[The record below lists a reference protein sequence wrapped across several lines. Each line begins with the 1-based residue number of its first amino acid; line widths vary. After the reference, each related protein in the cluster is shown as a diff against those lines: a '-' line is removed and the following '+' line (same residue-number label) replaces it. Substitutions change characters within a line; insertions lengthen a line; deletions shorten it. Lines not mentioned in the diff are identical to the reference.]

1 MKEEAGML
9 KLTPKLDK
17 TKRLLTGKQR
27 GGITGKGEPLRKLFG
42 SPVIFAAERLGSE
55 NDGQGKI

>member
-1 MKEEAGML
+1 ML

-17 TKRLLTGKQR
+17 TKRFLTGKQR